1 MRAVIQRVSRASV
14 TINDKIKSAI
24 GAGLL
29 ILTGIEEA
37 DDDDDIEWLC
47 GKIVNLRIFDDSNEV
62 MNLSVLE
69 TGGDILA
76 ISQFTLHAKTK
87 KGNRPSYIRAAQP
100 EIAKPLYDR
109 FVDLLSFHLKKDV
122 FTGEFGEMMQVE
134 LVNDGPVTILID
146 TKDRE

>member
-47 GKIVNLRIFDDSNEV
+47 GKIVNLRIFDDSTRSDEPFSAS
-62 MNLSVLE
+62 MY
-69 TGGDILA
+69 
-76 ISQFTLHAKTK
+76 
-87 KGNRPSYIRAAQP
+87 R
-100 EIAKPLYDR
+100 
-109 FVDLLSFHLKKDV
+109 
-122 FTGEFGEMMQVE
+122 
-134 LVNDGPVTILID
+134 
-146 TKDRE
+146 